1 MNAALSKFYSRDFSE
16 CADICSVILKREGSN
31 ESAWLLKMR
40 ALTELAIPH
49 KDVLDM
55 SFSECIFKN
64 NFKSGVADAAFS
76 CDVPSSGLMN
86 LMKPSKL
93 LERPQTGALRC
104 KSSVKV
110 SGCIERAIRSG
121 RVFRTGAYTGRAR
134 TVNITRGR
142 SASMIPGEDGEFI
155 HVARLNLIKYS
166 KRPDIAKCL
175 FEYLCYVAD
184 DVKSALDL
192 SNLVAQK
199 QEPVEDSESKVN
211 IESKLMLVGQDPWWK
226 LQRAKCFVRLGMLR
240 EAETEC
246 NEAIQLQPNTEIY
259 IILGMIALRSDQ
271 PLRAIRI
278 YDNGL
283 KSFPNDIELIT
294 HKAQVYE
301 DISDLA
307 MSVSLYKEIVK
318 QDPGNFEALASVGA
332 FYFHDEQPEVALQF
346 YRRLLL
352 LGFRSTELFNNLA
365 LCGYY
370 GQQYDVCLGY
380 MNEALE
386 LCRTENAADVY
397 FNVAHIFMGLGD
409 ISQAEQALRIALAY
423 DSNYFEAYTNLGVL
437 AEQRGD
443 TESAKMFYEIACQQ
457 APDAF
462 EPNHNLAVLTYR
474 LGDLQTSYQ
483 LANKTLSV
491 FPNNANMLRLLKD
504 LEHYFKST

>member
-1 MNAALSKFYSRDFSE
+1 MNVALSKFYSRDFSE
-16 CADICSVILKREGSN
+16 CAEICSAILEQEGSN

-40 ALTELAIPH
+40 ALTELAIPK

-64 NFKSGVADAAFS
+64 NSKSGVSDVAVS
-76 CDVPSSGLMN
+76 CDVPSSGLRN
-86 LMKPSKL
+86 LMKPSKI
-93 LERPQTGALRC
+93 LERPQTGALRP

-110 SGCIERAIRSG
+110 SGGIERAIRSG

-134 TVNITRGR
+134 TVNTTRGR
-142 SASMIPGEDGEFI
+142 SASMIPGDDGEFI

-199 QEPVEDSESKVN
+199 QETVEDSESKAN
-211 IESKLMLVGQDPWWK
+211 IESNLYI
-226 LQRAKCFVRLGMLR
+226 FRLGMLR

-283 KSFPNDIELIT
+283 KSFPDDIELIT

-301 DISDLA
+301 DINDLA
-307 MSVSLYKEIVK
+307 MSVSLYKEIIK
-318 QDPGNFEALASVGA
+318 QDPGDFEALASVGA
-332 FYFHDEQPEVALQF
+332 FYFHDEQPEGGRRERAFSTWRGTLSEFDDVMNLIVW
-346 YRRLLL
+346 RLLL

-474 LGDLQTSYQ
+474 VSF
-483 LANKTLSV
+483 ASFSRFSV
-491 FPNNANMLRLLKD
+491 GVK
-504 LEHYFKST
+504 K